1 MADFLLIT
9 VPSQK
14 HQIRSNHG
22 ISSFRSKRRNAN
34 IGPNTG
40 LEVSHHKRNEF
51 NKLSEEEE
59 NKVRQLSPNKRI
71 KVNDYTHASK
81 IAALE
86 SKLAKKIQV
95 ITSLKAKPFPDS
107 HQNL

>member
-1 MADFLLIT
+1 MADFLIFT

-14 HQIRSNHG
+14 HKIPSNNR
-22 ISSFRSKRRNAN
+22 IYSFSSKCGKFN

-40 LEVSHHKRNEF
+40 VEVRHHKINEF
-51 NKLSEEEE
+51 NKLSEEGK
-59 NKVRQLSPNKRI
+59 NKVRQLRPNKRS
-71 KVNDYTHASK
+71 KGNDSTHASK

-86 SKLAKKIQV
+86 TNLSEQIKF

-107 HQNL
+107 H